1 MNEYYEPTLLF
12 RQNAVKKYSPE
23 LSPVS
28 SMSSLELPKSNNS
41 SSSWLLD
48 NHNPKDTEILNKS
61 CSLNRLNI
69 KSNYWKI
76 PDNDMSLTSM
86 ALLRQEDSNK
96 SLLGISSAN
105 DDSNLFIYELD
116 LVENYLTHN
125 NTISLPN
132 VHAMRWVPQMGN
144 NELGLI
150 TGNSKGY
157 AHLLSIPNSNE
168 EGQSAEIVKRFNH
181 RKHLKSINKDP
192 SIASHTSTDITKLNF
207 MDKSM
212 DLLSLYDNNLF
223 LWDVNGCDSQ
233 VRPKPISISSIPGI
247 VNFDPIPHSSNLVG
261 ICGQFGVSL
270 FDTRQPKFSVPS
282 SVMKQANKRK
292 LGANVIRW
300 SPDDDNVF
308 AASHMDGV
316 IRLWDIRKQEY
327 FASLDGHQGKKII
340 SIEWNKNDLFS
351 GGRDGNIV
359 HWDLTSDINEYPK
372 PDITNC
378 GLKEGL
384 NSVKFNPVKNS
395 LEKTINQR
403 QCGTVLPASN
413 TNIVDMCSV
422 SLISNNEEDVKVLS
436 IDSSS
441 FLGLHSKIFDA
452 VKVNINSEKTYYTDD
467 DISLLLAAQQSSL
480 STLVNDSTENVT
492 QPLTIS
498 RMPTTKIAQD
508 VAPPAIPTPA
518 NVVPSTPNMSSDT
531 LTESPDEFV
540 DVDDIIT
547 LKEPKFS
554 LSNYN
559 DSVFSVDSN
568 HDIKSSP
575 LSTASR
581 GSFGE
586 SSSSLSTNPTIVEA
600 SPISHKRDPSD
611 IFNFKTDFDFG
622 LGLNDYKFDESL
634 VDRSFDRMLSLK
646 TNATNYYSV
655 YSS

>member
-28 SMSSLELPKSNNS
+28 SMSSIDLPKSNNS

-48 NHNPKDTEILNKS
+48 YQNPKDTEILNKS

-76 PDNDMSLTSM
+76 PDNDMNLTSM
-86 ALLRQEDSNK
+86 ALQKQGDSNK

-105 DDSNLFIYELD
+105 NDSNLFIYELD
-116 LVENYLTHN
+116 LAENYLTHN

-132 VHAMRWVPQMGN
+132 IHAMRWVPRMDN
-144 NELGLI
+144 DELGLI

-157 AHLLSIPNSNE
+157 AHLVSIPNSNE
-168 EGQSAEIVKRFNH
+168 EDQSAEIVKRFNH

-192 SIASHTSTDITKLNF
+192 SIASHNSTDITKLNF

-212 DLLSLYDNNLF
+212 DLLSIYDNNLF
-223 LWDVNGCDSQ
+223 LWDINGCDSQ

-247 VNFDPIPHSSNLVG
+247 VNFDPIPRNSNLVG
-261 ICGQFGVSL
+261 ICGKFGVSL
-270 FDTRQPKFSVPS
+270 FDTREPKFSVPS
-282 SVMKQANKRK
+282 SIMQQANRKK

-300 SPDDDNVF
+300 SPKNDNVF
-308 AASHMDGV
+308 AASHMDGI

-340 SIEWNKNDLFS
+340 SIEWNENDLFS

-384 NSVKFNPVKNS
+384 NSVHFNPVKNS
-395 LEKTINQR
+395 VEKTINQR

-422 SLISNNEEDVKVLS
+422 SFTSHNEEDVKVLS

-452 VKVNINSEKTYYTDD
+452 VKVNINSEKLYYTDD
-467 DISLLLAAQQSSL
+467 DISLLLAAQKSSL
-480 STLVNDSTENVT
+480 STLVNDSAENVT
-492 QPLTIS
+492 KPLTIS
-498 RMPTTKIAQD
+498 RMPTTKITEGAASP
-508 VAPPAIPTPA
+508 VIPTPV
-518 NVVPSTPNMSSDT
+518 NIIPTTPNMSNDT
-531 LTESPDEFV
+531 LTEGPDQFV
-540 DVDDIIT
+540 SVDDAIT
-547 LKEPKFS
+547 IEEPKFMFS
-554 LSNYN
+554 TYN

-568 HDIKSSP
+568 HEIHSSP
-575 LSTASR
+575 LTSDSR

-586 SSSSLSTNPTIVEA
+586 SSSSISTNPTIFEA
-600 SPISHKRDPSD
+600 SPLSHKRDPSD
-611 IFNFKTDFDFG
+611 IFNLNTDLDFG
-622 LGLNDYKFDESL
+622 LELNDYKFDESF